1 MNTTLSSS
9 LPALLSQEE
18 SLVLLRERFSSE
30 LEKMGTR
37 PKKVK
42 PLMSMPQH
50 LAIQTQHPLQQKRF
64 KSVLVVILG
73 E

>member
-30 LEKMGTR
+30 LEKKWVLDR
-37 PKKVK
+37 
-42 PLMSMPQH
+42 
-50 LAIQTQHPLQQKRF
+50 KR
-64 KSVLVVILG
+64 
-73 E
+73 